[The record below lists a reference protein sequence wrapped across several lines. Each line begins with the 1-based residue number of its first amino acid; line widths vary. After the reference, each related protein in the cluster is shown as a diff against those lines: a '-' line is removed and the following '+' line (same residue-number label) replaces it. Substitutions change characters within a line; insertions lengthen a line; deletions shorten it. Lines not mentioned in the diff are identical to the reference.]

1 VHVRAASALL
11 TLLYAAAL
19 AVAVTDLG
27 ARAVPAAVV
36 LAGLL
41 LRWELRRH
49 RPATGSA
56 GAPVIVPPV
65 AGGAAERP
73 ALP

>member
-1 VHVRAASALL
+1 VHVRTASALL
-11 TLLYAAAL
+11 TLLYAVAL

-27 ARAVPAAVV
+27 VRALPGAVV

-49 RPATGSA
+49 RPAATARAVAPLGSL
-56 GAPVIVPPV
+56 P
-65 AGGAAERP
+65 AERP
-73 ALP
+73 ATP

>member
-1 VHVRAASALL
+1 VHVRTASALL
-11 TLLYAAAL
+11 TLLYAVAL

-49 RPATGSA
+49 RPSRPAAAPPLPATA
-56 GAPVIVPPV
+56 VPL
-65 AGGAAERP
+65 ERP
-73 ALP
+73 ATP

>member
-27 ARAVPAAVV
+27 ARALPGAVV

-49 RPATGSA
+49 RPAAATA
-56 GAPVIVPPV
+56 AAPVGGVP
-65 AGGAAERP
+65 AERP
-73 ALP
+73 ATP

>member
-1 VHVRAASALL
+1 MPVRTLPVRTASALL
-11 TLLYAAAL
+11 TLLYAVAL

-27 ARAVPAAVV
+27 ARALPGAVV

-49 RPATGSA
+49 RPAAAAA
-56 GAPVIVPPV
+56 GPV
-65 AGGAAERP
+65 AVVAAERP
-73 ALP
+73 ATP

>member
-1 VHVRAASALL
+1 VPVRTVPALL
-11 TLLYAAAL
+11 TVLYAAAL

-27 ARAVPAAVV
+27 ARALAGAVV

-49 RPATGSA
+49 RPATRA
-56 GAPVIVPPV
+56 AVPAPVTGDV
-65 AGGAAERP
+65 AP
-73 ALP
+73 S

>member
-1 VHVRAASALL
+1 VHVRTASALL

-49 RPATGSA
+49 RPA
-56 GAPVIVPPV
+56 APVPLAAAAVPL
-65 AGGAAERP
+65 ERP
-73 ALP
+73 ATP

>member
-1 VHVRAASALL
+1 VHVRTAPALL
-11 TLLYAAAL
+11 TLLYAVAL

-49 RPATGSA
+49 RPA
-56 GAPVIVPPV
+56 APLPLAPAAVPL
-65 AGGAAERP
+65 ERP
-73 ALP
+73 ATP

>member
-1 VHVRAASALL
+1 VHVRTASALL
-11 TLLYAAAL
+11 TLLYAVAL

-27 ARAVPAAVV
+27 VRALPGAVV

-49 RPATGSA
+49 RPAA
-56 GAPVIVPPV
+56 PAVVPAVVPAPVTPD
-65 AGGAAERP
+65 AAP
-73 ALP
+73 S